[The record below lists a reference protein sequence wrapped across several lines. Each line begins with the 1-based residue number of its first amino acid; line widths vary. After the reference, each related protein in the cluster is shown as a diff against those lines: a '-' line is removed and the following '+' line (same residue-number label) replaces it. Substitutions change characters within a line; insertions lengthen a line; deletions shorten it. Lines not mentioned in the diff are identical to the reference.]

1 MREEISVNAQER
13 ALQVLCISE
22 LQEFLVKLFVLL
34 LSVAEDS
41 AT

>member
-1 MREEISVNAQER
+1 MPKSVP
-13 ALQVLCISE
+13 LQVLCISE